1 MKNSKKPFQI
11 LIVDDDESQLALISR
26 FLQIRIGADVD
37 EVEVAATT
45 NIEMAIGLAVANR
58 VDICLTDLDMP
69 EKNGLEILKV
79 FKDTNPLIFVIVLT
93 AIASEN
99 ALKSELALGADD
111 YILKPLHW
119 DSLVASVQ
127 FQITRLKRY
136 RRGIISVE

>member
-1 MKNSKKPFQI
+1 MQNSKKPFQI
-11 LIVDDDESQLALISR
+11 LIIDDDESQLALISLL
-26 FLQIRIGADVD
+26 LQKRIGGDIG
-37 EVEVAATT
+37 EVEVTATT
-45 NIEMAIGLAVANR
+45 NIGMAAGLAVANR

-79 FKDTNPLIFVIVLT
+79 LKETNPLIFVIVLT
-93 AIASEN
+93 AISSEN
-99 ALKSELALGADD
+99 ALKSALALGADD

-136 RRGIISVE
+136 RSEIISVE